1 MKACNNITV
10 VVVVI
15 LLFIK
20 LFYKVFS
27 EKNNNDATH
36 SAFSMSLIA
45 FGESLKYALIAML
58 TKSELGISSNWM
70 NLSRLMIPC
79 KTLLTIS
86 LRPQFCSQFHDAFEF
101 VSILINIALNL
112 KFSIENFM
120 KNIDTLFLR
129 TVYISTI
136 NSKFYLATHFIF
148 FFIQIFIK

>member
-1 MKACNNITV
+1 MEIYLMH
-10 VVVVI
+10 VI
-15 LLFIK
+15 SC
-20 LFYKVFS
+20 Y
-27 EKNNNDATH
+27 ATH

-86 LRPQFCSQFHDAFEF
+86 LRPHSCSQFHDAFEF
-101 VSILINIALNL
+101 VSILINTALTL

-120 KNIDTLFLR
+120 KNIDTFFLR

-148 FFIQIFIK
+148 FFYLNLYKIISINDQF